1 MLYGL
6 AWLPSR
12 QATDCIKTLNNG
24 CFYQRVHWANAHA
37 FVATHSDALPVY
49 YYRHARKKAEDS
61 GGCEVGKYSKDKWKR
76 RSKGADS
83 GWVNMTQVVR
93 VGFYFRDKK
102 KKPTK
107 ISDWT
112 AWSLDSFK
120 LVSVWKTHDLYWFL
134 HVPVF
139 IMYAH
144 THREQHD
151 HTGRDRSTEK
161 GWGWSTVYLWKY
173 NPVNRLWML

>member
-120 LVSVWKTHDLYWFL
+120 LVCLENTWFIL
-134 HVPVF
+134 VSTCSCVHNVCTYTQRATWPHWERQ
-139 IMYAH
+139 IN
-144 THREQHD
+144 RE
-151 HTGRDRSTEK
+151 RMRV
-161 GWGWSTVYLWKY
+161 VYCLS
-173 NPVNRLWML
+173 LEI

>member
-24 CFYQRVHWANAHA
+24 CFYQRVHWANTHA

-61 GGCEVGKYSKDKWKR
+61 GGCEVEKYSKDKWKR

-83 GWVNMTQVVR
+83 GWVNMTPRWLGWV
-93 VGFYFRDKK
+93 F
-102 KKPTK
+102 
-107 ISDWT
+107 ISGTRKRSPQRYRT
-112 AWSLDSFK
+112 ALG
-120 LVSVWKTHDLYWFL
+120 LYVWKTHGLYWFL